1 MNFVLLIFSNVFI
14 SRKFAKISSLM
25 DLKFFKKSK
34 STLIFLIVFS
44 AISIPVF
51 YHLVKVDKKLKI
63 YNPADVNPSLVHQSI
78 KHITK
83 DHRIADFELINQN
96 GEVITNKN
104 YKNKIYVA
112 DFFFTRCTNICIA
125 MAYNMSELQE
135 FYKNDDDMMFLSHSV
150 TPTID
155 SVSVLREY
163 ANNKGVIDAKWNV
176 TTGSKKHIYE
186 LARKSY
192 LAVIEDGD
200 GGEND
205 FIHTEQFVLID
216 KQRRIRGFY
225 DGTEKKDM
233 DKLKKDVALLKEE
246 YTIE

>member
-1 MNFVLLIFSNVFI
+1 
-14 SRKFAKISSLM
+14 M
-25 DLKFFKKSK
+25 DLDFFKKSK
-34 STLIFLIVFS
+34 LTLIFLFVFS

-51 YHLVKVDKKLKI
+51 YHLLKVDKKLKV
-63 YNPADVNPSLVHQSI
+63 YNPADVNPSLVDVSI

-83 DHRIADFELINQN
+83 DHTISNFELINQN
-96 GEVITNKN
+96 GKIITNNN

-135 FYKNDDDMMFLSHSV
+135 YYKNDVDIMFLSHSV
-150 TPTID
+150 TPEMD
-155 SVSVLREY
+155 SVSVLKEY
-163 ANNKGVIDAKWNV
+163 AISKGVIDTKWNV

-192 LAVIEDGD
+192 FAVLEEGD

-205 FIHTEQFVLID
+205 FIHTEQFVLVD
-216 KQRRIRGFY
+216 KERRIRGYY

-233 DKLKKDVALLKEE
+233 EKLKKDMVLLKIE
-246 YTIE
+246 YTNK